1 MTLAEKCQ
9 TDKYWM
15 EISKVV
21 QECEFSSTP
30 IYVVCDNVK
39 KMQIDMEI
47 VASYLGYLEES
58 SMWIDGYD
66 GGRYIIVNRMP
77 IHIVSKQDKINSKDV
92 VYIEESS

>member
-30 IYVVCDNVK
+30 IYVVCD
-39 KMQIDMEI
+39 DMSKVLWDIKRLAEDLKYE
-47 VASYLGYLEES
+47 SYLDNS
-58 SMWIDGYD
+58 
-66 GGRYIIVNRMP
+66 RNIITINRMP
-77 IHIVSKQDKINSKDV
+77 IYIVSKQDKINSKDV

>member
-30 IYVVCDNVK
+30 IYVVCEDVEK
-39 KMQIDMEI
+39 VYMDMRLLAANLRYE
-47 VASYLGYLEES
+47 VYLNDSKNILT
-58 SMWIDGYD
+58 I
-66 GGRYIIVNRMP
+66 NRMP

-92 VYIEESS
+92 VYIEGSS